1 MSGGPAG
8 GRQAGGTGA
17 VLGFRLISYSGVQ
30 GVALIAG
37 NLLQLG
43 TIAAVAA
50 YLGAADL
57 GQYSLLLFGGAL
69 ITMIFSLAVKPGTIR
84 RTFGGGDDEDDD
96 DEDEDEIVS
105 ASPKRSLGAGL
116 VWAAVLGLAIT
127 AIVVAFREPL
137 AELLLGDTKHSDLIL
152 WSGILGGAGIL
163 FRVGSISLWFERRPG
178 AFLIAEIGRPLI
190 TLALMVP
197 LLAAGGRLEVAI
209 AAAAVGSLLGAV
221 AAFVLLR
228 GSFEPNFEL
237 AEVKQITAAGK
248 RRVPIVTSLWV
259 VQNADVFILSRFV
272 DNTDLGL
279 YALAAKIGLVVTFF
293 PQGFRVAM
301 RPLRKAPV
309 LKAVRSQYGRSV
321 ADGQI
326 LGYFVL
332 VCITSILAMVLLGQL
347 IIDLA
352 PPEFADAAPLIPL
365 TAAGLTMPSLWRTMN
380 GQTAWPKKSRKTF
393 VLATVFAALAF
404 VGLCLLLAPEIGIY
418 AAPAAMLVGFSI
430 PITYFFL
437 RSQLG
442 ESPVAFPYAEIIK
455 ALVVAAL
462 IAGLFYLLPDLPA
475 IVEALAVVALM
486 ALYGALLFVLRVIP
500 ENHWPAL
507 STMATSIIAGR
518 PDQVNPRRGLRALT
532 PEDREGLRVAV
543 QDKLPPA
550 AFGEPSPVPMR
561 TLREGKPMGVE
572 IDGTRGGRLVW
583 ALRGAGR
590 MGGAPVRRRA
600 EWDGERLAEFLFADE
615 PPAVRGATMRA
626 LLAEGADPKDLRALE
641 DLVQHLSRVP
651 EDAWEGAAAAES
663 PVARR
668 RRAAG
673 RRGRSAFE
681 RATRAISKRL

>member
-1 MSGGPAG
+1 MSGEPAG

-30 GVALIAG
+30 GVALIVG

-43 TIAAVAA
+43 TIVAVAA

-84 RTFGGGDDEDDD
+84 RTFGGGDDDD
-96 DEDEDEIVS
+96 DEEDEEEIVS
-105 ASPKRSLGAGL
+105 ASPKRSLGTGL
-116 VWAAVLGLAIT
+116 VWAAVLGLAAT
-127 AIVVAFREPL
+127 AVVVLFRKPL

-152 WSGILGGAGIL
+152 WSGILGAAGIL

-209 AAAAVGSLLGAV
+209 AAAAVGTLLGAV
-221 AAFVLLR
+221 GAFVLLR
-228 GSFEPNFEL
+228 GSFEPSFDL
-237 AEVKQITAAGK
+237 AEVKEITAAGK
-248 RRVPIVTSLWV
+248 RRVPIVASLWT
-259 VQNADVFILSRFV
+259 VQNADVFLLSRFV

-279 YALAAKIGLVVTFF
+279 YTLAAKIGLVVTFF

-301 RPLRKAPV
+301 RPLRKSPV
-309 LKAVRSQYGRSV
+309 FKAVRTQYGRSI

-332 VCITSILAMVLLGQL
+332 VCISSILAMVLLGQL

-380 GQTAWPKKSRKTF
+380 GQTAWPSKRRSTF
-393 VLATVFAALAF
+393 VVATVLAALAF
-404 VGLCLLLAPEIGIY
+404 VGICLLLAPEIGIY
-418 AAPAAMLVGFSI
+418 AAPVAMLAGFSI

-442 ESPVAFPYAEIIK
+442 ESPVAFPYSEIVK
-455 ALVVAAL
+455 ALVVAAA
-462 IAGLFYLLPDLPA
+462 IGGLFHLLPELPA
-475 IVEALAVVALM
+475 AVEVLVVIALM

-507 STMATSIIAGR
+507 STMATSMIAGR

-550 AFGEPSPVPMR
+550 AFGEASPVPMR
-561 TLREGKPMGVE
+561 TLREDRPMGVE
-572 IDGTRGGRLVW
+572 VDGTRGGRLVW

-590 MGGAPVRRRA
+590 MGGAPVRRKA
-600 EWDGERLAEFLFADE
+600 EWDGEKLAEFLFADE

-626 LLAEGADPKDLRALE
+626 LLADGADPKDLRALE

-651 EDAWEGAAAAES
+651 ADAWEGTAAAES